1 MMDFMTRTE
10 YQQSVHSPPLAQSA
24 VSITMPAVSLQG
36 DGTEREK
43 GSSLEPN
50 GRCSS
55 GNQVSRPKQV
65 LAYLPRSPTDTSRY
79 RSFPQKPECAVV
91 PTYTAEPKLPTYA
104 KPPPTYPPLSLPDIM
119 PRSAYKR
126 HMSTNDIGPPFSRH
140 RPSVCIAS
148 DLSKY
153 RRSSLRDGVGSPR
166 WYTRHAVSV
175 PDITH
180 PPRYLN
186 MPPRGFTLASGSGP
200 DRPPKQRCKLMEAE
214 LHQGKAST
222 QRERQR
228 YVTKDGKCQV
238 NLGRIEE
245 KGRFLSDIFTTIVD
259 LKYRWF
265 LFVFMMCYI
274 VTWLIFATIYYLDAF
289 WREDLTK
296 MENDDWEAC
305 FQNVDSFTSA
315 LLFSVETQR
324 TIGYGSRMVTASCP
338 EGVYLIMAQSIVG
351 SMIDALMVGCMFV
364 KISRPK
370 KRAQTLIF
378 SQNCVVCP
386 RDERLCLMFRIGDLR
401 DSHMVDAKIRAILIK
416 SRQTYEGE
424 FLPLEQSEINLGY
437 ETGEDRLFLVEPQVI
452 CHVIDDNSPFWEMGP
467 QQLLREQFEIIV
479 ILEGIVE
486 ATGMTCQA
494 KTSYLQT
501 EIIWGHR
508 FEPCMTLEKGA
519 FRVDYKRFHKTFEV
533 QLPRCS
539 AKEMEETR
547 ELEGSEISF
556 FWENGDFCLGR
567 RNTATE
573 KEDNEHKEKERDPGE
588 GFSDL
593 RGRLIGNIAEER
605 STEFNGSEY
614 NI

>member
-1 MMDFMTRTE
+1 
-10 YQQSVHSPPLAQSA
+10 
-24 VSITMPAVSLQG
+24 
-36 DGTEREK
+36 
-43 GSSLEPN
+43 
-50 GRCSS
+50 
-55 GNQVSRPKQV
+55 
-65 LAYLPRSPTDTSRY
+65 
-79 RSFPQKPECAVV
+79 
-91 PTYTAEPKLPTYA
+91 
-104 KPPPTYPPLSLPDIM
+104 
-119 PRSAYKR
+119 
-126 HMSTNDIGPPFSRH
+126 
-140 RPSVCIAS
+140 
-148 DLSKY
+148 
-153 RRSSLRDGVGSPR
+153 
-166 WYTRHAVSV
+166 
-175 PDITH
+175 
-180 PPRYLN
+180 
-186 MPPRGFTLASGSGP
+186 
-200 DRPPKQRCKLMEAE
+200 MEAE
-214 LHQGKAST
+214 VHQGKAST
-222 QRERQR
+222 QKERQR
-228 YVTKDGKCQV
+228 YVAKDGKCQV

-289 WREDLTK
+289 WRQDLFHL
-296 MENDDWEAC
+296 ENDWNPC
-305 FQNVDSFTSA
+305 FQNVDSFISA

-324 TIGYGSRMVTASCP
+324 TIGYGSRMVTDNCH
-338 EGVYLIMAQSIVG
+338 EGVYLVMAQSIVG

-401 DSHMVDAKIRAILIK
+401 DSHMVDAKIRAKLIK
-416 SRQTYEGE
+416 SRQTFEGE

-452 CHVIDDNSPFWEMGP
+452 CHVIDENSPFYEMGP
-467 QQLLREQFEIIV
+467 QELMRDQFEIIV

-494 KTSYLQT
+494 KSSYLEN

-539 AKEMEETR
+539 AMEMEEMR
-547 ELEGSEISF
+547 EMEGSEISF
-556 FWENGDFCLGR
+556 YWENGDFCIGR
-567 RNTATE
+567 RHTMTDRGDDE
-573 KEDNEHKEKERDPGE
+573 EEEEEERHSRTQG
-588 GFSDL
+588 GFSDHS
-593 RGRLIGNIAEER
+593 RRLIGNIAEER
-605 STEFNGSEY
+605 SSDFNGSDY
-614 NI
+614 TL

>member
-1 MMDFMTRTE
+1 MTQTE
-10 YQQSVHSPPLAQSA
+10 YQCGVHPPPLAMSA
-24 VSITMPAVSLQG
+24 VTISMPGSAPQ
-36 DGTEREK
+36 TEGPKPDK
-43 GSSLEPN
+43 GGGHEPN
-50 GRCSS
+50 GRCP
-55 GNQVSRPKQV
+55 GVSQPIKPRQV
-65 LAYLPRSPTDTSRY
+65 LAYLPRPPTDTSRY
-79 RSFPQKPECAVV
+79 RSFPQKPECVVV
-91 PTYTAEPKLPTYA
+91 PTYTSETKPSSHPT
-104 KPPPTYPPLSLPDIM
+104 PPPTHPLLPLPDIM
-119 PRSAYKR
+119 PRSVYKR
-126 HMSTNDIGPPFSRH
+126 HMSATDIGYAYPIRP
-140 RPSVCIAS
+140 RPSVCISS
-148 DLSKY
+148 DLPRY
-153 RRSSLRDGVGSPR
+153 RRSSLKDGSMANGKYFP
-166 WYTRHAVSV
+166 RHAVSV
-175 PDITH
+175 PDITRG
-180 PPRYLN
+180 PRYIN
-186 MPPRGFTLASGSGP
+186 MPPRGLFSAPAPGP
-200 DRPPKQRCKLMEAE
+200 DRTPKQRCKLMEAD
-214 LHQGKAST
+214 LRQGKTST

-228 YVTKDGKCQV
+228 YVAKDGKCQV

-274 VTWLIFATIYYLDAF
+274 VTWFLFATIYYLDAF
-289 WREDLTK
+289 WRQDLFH
-296 MENDDWEAC
+296 MENDEWSPC
-305 FQNVDSFTSA
+305 FRNVDSFTSA

-324 TIGYGSRMVTASCP
+324 TIGYGSRMVTSDCP

-370 KRAQTLIF
+370 KRAQTLMF

-401 DSHMVDAKIRAILIK
+401 DSHMVDAKIRAKLIK

-452 CHVIDDNSPFWEMGP
+452 CHVIDDNSPFYEMGP
-467 QQLLREQFEIIV
+467 QELAREQFEIIV

-494 KTSYLQT
+494 KSSYLEH

-539 AKEMEETR
+539 AKEMEELR
-547 ELEGSEISF
+547 ELEGSEFSF
-556 FWENGDFCLGR
+556 YWESGDFWTGR
-567 RNTATE
+567 RHTMTD
-573 KEDNEHKEKERDPGE
+573 KGEDEEEEEQQARGER
-588 GFSDL
+588 FSD
-593 RGRLIGNIAEER
+593 RSKRLIGNIDEER
-605 STEFNGSEY
+605 SADFNGSDY
-614 NI
+614 NLKS

>member
-1 MMDFMTRTE
+1 MTQTE
-10 YQQSVHSPPLAQSA
+10 YQRGVHTPPLVQSA
-24 VSITMPAVSLQG
+24 VSINMPEVALQG
-36 DGTEREK
+36 QGSEADK
-43 GSSLEPN
+43 GGGGLEPN
-50 GRCSS
+50 GRCPPI
-55 GNQVSRPKQV
+55 NQPIKPKQV
-65 LAYLPRSPTDTSRY
+65 LAYLPRPPTDTSRY

-91 PTYTAEPKLPTYA
+91 PTYTTESKLPSHAAPTPT
-104 KPPPTYPPLSLPDIM
+104 PPHPILPLPDIM

-126 HMSTNDIGPPFSRH
+126 HMSTNDIGPFPSRH
-140 RPSVCIAS
+140 RPSVCISS
-148 DLSKY
+148 DLPKY
-153 RRSSLRDGVGSPR
+153 RRSSLRDGGIGSTR
-166 WYTRHAVSV
+166 WYPRNAVSV

-180 PPRYLN
+180 GPRYLN
-186 MPPRGFTLASGSGP
+186 MPPRTFFSAPTTGSE
-200 DRPPKQRCKLMEAE
+200 RQPKQRCKLMEAE

-274 VTWLIFATIYYLDAF
+274 LTWLLFATIYYLDAF
-289 WREDLTK
+289 WRQDLNN
-296 MENDDWEAC
+296 MENDEWAPC

-324 TIGYGSRMVTASCP
+324 TIGYGSRMVTSSCQ
-338 EGVYLIMAQSIVG
+338 EGVYLIMAQSIMG

-401 DSHMVDAKIRAILIK
+401 DSHMVDAKIRAKLIK

-452 CHVIDDNSPFWEMGP
+452 CHVIDENSPFWEMGP
-467 QQLLREQFEIIV
+467 LQLLREQFEIIV

-486 ATGMTCQA
+486 ATG
-494 KTSYLQT
+494 KLQWDWVVV
-501 EIIWGHR
+501 IH
-508 FEPCMTLEKGA
+508 A
-519 FRVDYKRFHKTFEV
+519 
-533 QLPRCS
+533 
-539 AKEMEETR
+539 
-547 ELEGSEISF
+547 
-556 FWENGDFCLGR
+556 
-567 RNTATE
+567 
-573 KEDNEHKEKERDPGE
+573 
-588 GFSDL
+588 
-593 RGRLIGNIAEER
+593 
-605 STEFNGSEY
+605 
-614 NI
+614 